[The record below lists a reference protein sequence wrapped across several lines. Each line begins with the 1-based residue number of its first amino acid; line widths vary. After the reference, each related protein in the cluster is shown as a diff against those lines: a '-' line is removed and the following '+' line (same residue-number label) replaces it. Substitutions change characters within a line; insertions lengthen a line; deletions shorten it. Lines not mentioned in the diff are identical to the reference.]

1 MLQYLRLFEKSNEQE
16 LAQHNIDADARR
28 LVLLAIKVPT
38 IIDFAEVLK
47 LKAVKHMQ
55 DVRLYSHN
63 LIFQKCKDVFDFM
76 SLFTT
81 TGSTE
86 FAEKVK

>member
-16 LAQHNIDADARR
+16 LTQHNIDADARR

-55 DVRLYSHN
+55 EVRLFSHN
-63 LIFQKCKDVFDFM
+63 LIF
-76 SLFTT
+76 
-81 TGSTE
+81 
-86 FAEKVK
+86 